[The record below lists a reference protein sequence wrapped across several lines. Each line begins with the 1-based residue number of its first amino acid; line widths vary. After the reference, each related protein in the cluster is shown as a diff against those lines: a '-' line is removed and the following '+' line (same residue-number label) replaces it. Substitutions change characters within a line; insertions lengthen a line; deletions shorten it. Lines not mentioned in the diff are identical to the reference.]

1 MNWLVQSFMLW
12 MPCKQLHLEFFF
24 ERLQMI
30 PASCDYRKLKGGA
43 SASSECFLI
52 EWIAASRKQKNSI
65 LFIIEI
71 NSFMLTV
78 ACDSPYLLS

>member
-1 MNWLVQSFMLW
+1 
-12 MPCKQLHLEFFF
+12 LEFFF

-43 SASSECFLI
+43 SASSESFLI
-52 EWIAASRKQKNSI
+52 EWIATSRKQKNSI
-65 LFIIEI
+65 LIIIEI

-78 ACDSPYLLS
+78 TYNSPYLLS